1 MPEQLLTREQA
12 AKMLVA
18 AVQSQPN
25 LEIPLKEMYCV
36 FADQA
41 SIDPTLSDQVNI
53 ACQYGLFQGYKGNF
67 MPTMF
72 MNDVDTMTILGRV
85 AAYSP
90 AINMYL
96 ATSQFATPTY
106 KPMTRAMFV
115 DWLFTMSTYIDQYA
129 AQDNMTM
136 LNDAQS
142 DLDNARNMWTDKK
155 LNTYTIV
162 QTKSCFCTED
172 YRRSIQYNVTNS
184 LVVSGA
190 KYKDTM
196 QMINPE
202 QAPELHT
209 VEQAFAMI
217 QQAIDDKVDSVSV
230 EYDATR

>member
-1 MPEQLLTREQA
+1 MPEQILTREQA

-18 AVQSQPN
+18 AIQSQPN
-25 LEIPLKEMYCV
+25 LDIPLKEMYCV

-85 AAYSP
+85 ATHSP

-115 DWLFTMSTYIDQYA
+115 DRLFTMSTYIDQYA
-129 AQDNMTM
+129 TQDNMTM
-136 LNDAQS
+136 LNNAQS
-142 DLDNARNMWTDKK
+142 DLDNARDMWTDKK
-155 LNTYTIV
+155 LTTYTMV
-162 QTKSCFCTED
+162 QTKSCFCMEEYT
-172 YRRSIQYNVTNS
+172 RSIMYNVING
-184 LVVSGA
+184 VVAKGA
-190 KYKDTM
+190 MYEDDMMMVNMDKS
-196 QMINPE
+196 
-202 QAPELHT
+202 PELHT
-209 VEQAFAMI
+209 VEQAYAMI
-217 QQAIDDKVDSVSV
+217 QEAIDAKV
-230 EYDATR
+230 E